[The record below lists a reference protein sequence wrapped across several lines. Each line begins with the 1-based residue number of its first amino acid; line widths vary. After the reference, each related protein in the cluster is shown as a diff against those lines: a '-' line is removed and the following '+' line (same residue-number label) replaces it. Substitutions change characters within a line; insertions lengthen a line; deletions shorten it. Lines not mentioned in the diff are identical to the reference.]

1 MNNWLPL
8 RVRGNLI
15 LRGAMGQLGFF
26 DAERRLARCRRQGDP
41 LETIAGLV
49 PRESFRA
56 DIEAVVKRARPAESR
71 STDVRQNV

>member
-1 MNNWLPL
+1 
-8 RVRGNLI
+8 
-15 LRGAMGQLGFF
+15 MGQLGFF